1 MIHIYIILLFVVSV
15 LSSIITLLIV
25 NKDKIRQRWRI
36 RKNKRKLTLKNQVE
50 SIVLNYLTEL
60 KNESSDDK
68 HITK

>member
-25 NKDKIRQRWRI
+25 NRDKIRQRWRI